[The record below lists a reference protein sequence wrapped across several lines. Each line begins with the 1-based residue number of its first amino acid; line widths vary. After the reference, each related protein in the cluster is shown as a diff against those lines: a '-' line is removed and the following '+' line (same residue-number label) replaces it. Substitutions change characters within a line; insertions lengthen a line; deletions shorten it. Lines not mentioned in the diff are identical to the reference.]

1 MSAAIWAVANASY
14 RTYTPAAIQS
24 SKYALRLSDSASKLS
39 KAKPFTLPD
48 EADRLRKW
56 SKMLIKIR
64 KGSGKYGA
72 MEEGPRDKEAVE
84 RTKSY
89 KFNSIADLKGAV
101 ISVGAHINKEV
112 RN

>member
-1 MSAAIWAVANASY
+1 
-14 RTYTPAAIQS
+14 
-24 SKYALRLSDSASKLS
+24 
-39 KAKPFTLPD
+39 
-48 EADRLRKW
+48 
-56 SKMLIKIR
+56 MLIKIR